1 MDSSH
6 IDRITRMV
14 GELATRRSALGLVAG
29 LGLSSSLA
37 VLDEADAKRKK
48 KKKKKHKKP
57 QSPPPPPPDDGC
69 KARVS
74 TVPELLTALQSALRD
89 ASPEPYPVC
98 LAAGT
103 YILPKPP
110 TDVFDIELSSAA
122 LIGAG
127 ATQTIL
133 QGSGSGYSA
142 VVGNLFS
149 AAMRDLTVTGGASSP
164 GSGGGI
170 ANLGTLALTN
180 VIVRDN
186 SAGYGGGIFNNGH
199 LTLDSC
205 TITGNSATTETLSG
219 RGGGV
224 LNYDTIV
231 QTNTTISGNV
241 ANLPGTDNCLNDGGT
256 GC

>member
-1 MDSSH
+1 MELPHFDH
-6 IDRITRMV
+6 VARIINGDT
-14 GELATRRSALGLVAG
+14 TRRSALGFVSG
-29 LGLSSSLA
+29 LGLGSLLGITDDA
-37 VLDEADAKRKK
+37 EAKKKK

-57 QSPPPPPPDDGC
+57 QAPPADTC

-74 TVPELLTALQSALRD
+74 TVPELLAALQVAARD
-89 ASPEPYPVC
+89 TSPEPYPIC

-103 YILPKPP
+103 YVLPVP
-110 TDVFDIELSSAA
+110 TADIYDIELQGSS

-133 QGSGSGYSA
+133 HGSGSGFSA

-164 GSGGGI
+164 SSGGGI
-170 ANLGTLALTN
+170 TNTGALILTN

-186 SAGYGGGIFNNGH
+186 SAGYGGGIFTNGE
-199 LTLDSC
+199 LTLDGC
-205 TITGNSATTETLSG
+205 TITGNTATTETRAG

-231 QTNTTISGNV
+231 QTNTTISGNS
-241 ANLPGTDNCLNDGGT
+241 ADLPGTENCLDDGGT